1 MRVCVTLSIPQPQG
15 ARDARKAR
23 VPGDR
28 ERRLGGD
35 KGVDVLRA
43 EALVEGVEREARE
56 LGLDEVGAVGH
67 DGLEA
72 LVAGGGLPLQ
82 YEMQHVLALGGEARL
97 LAGGAGE
104 GDLQLRE
111 DGEAG
116 DGVLDLEE
124 AGVEAVRAF
133 VVSAG
138 TDLGASISTHLMS
151 DVSVEMQ
158 ISDVTPM
165 SSSGATVS

>member
-1 MRVCVTLSIPQPQG
+1 MCRAEYTPTAKH
-15 ARDARKAR
+15 ARNARKAR

-72 LVAGGGLPLQ
+72 LVAGGGLPLRH
-82 YEMQHVLALGGEARL
+82 EMQHVLALGGEARL

-124 AGVEAVRAF
+124 AGVEA
-133 VVSAG
+133 G
-138 TDLGASISTHLMS
+138 GAHVL
-151 DVSVEMQ
+151 
-158 ISDVTPM
+158 
-165 SSSGATVS
+165 ALA